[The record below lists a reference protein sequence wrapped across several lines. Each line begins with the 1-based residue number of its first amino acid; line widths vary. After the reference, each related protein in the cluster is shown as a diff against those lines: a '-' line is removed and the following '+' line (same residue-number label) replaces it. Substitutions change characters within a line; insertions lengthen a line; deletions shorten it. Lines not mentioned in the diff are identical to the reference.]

1 LSAEG
6 VEGLSHSERMPE
18 AVGIGMVGYQ
28 FMGRAHSHAW
38 RNVASVFANVP
49 KPRMVALAGRDETA
63 AGAAASRLGWAEAT
77 SDWRSLLERADI
89 DVIDICTPGFAH
101 AEIASAALKAGK
113 HVLCEKPLAN
123 SLVDARSMAQVA
135 RRAERS
141 GVFSMVGFNYRRI
154 PALELARRLIAEG
167 AIGEVRHVRCAY
179 LQDWG
184 VDEDVPL
191 LWRFESE
198 HAGSGA
204 LGDIG
209 SHLIDISQH
218 LLGQRI
224 ASVSGL
230 TETFVTKRARTDG
243 QGEGPVTVDDLAV
256 FAVRFKAGST
266 GAFEASRVA
275 SGRKNA
281 MRVEVDGA
289 KGGLAFDLERL
300 NELELYDQ
308 DSASDR
314 RGFRTILV
322 TEESHPWLAAW
333 WPPGHMLGWEHTF
346 THQARDFLAA
356 IGAGTPPAPGFDD
369 GLQVQAVLDAV
380 QRSAVE
386 RRWCDVDS
394 GETVG
399 DERLEEEPP

>member
-1 LSAEG
+1 M
-6 VEGLSHSERMPE
+6 SHDERGP
-18 AVGIGMVGYQ
+18 AGPGIGMVGYE

-38 RNVASVFANVP
+38 RNVASVFP
-49 KPRMVALAGRDETA
+49 GTPRPRMVALVGRDEKA
-63 AGAAASRLGWAEAT
+63 ARAAAETLGWDEAI
-77 SDWRSLLERADI
+77 SNWRSLLERSDV
-89 DVIDICTPGFAH
+89 DVIDICSPGYTH

-123 SLVDARSMAQVA
+123 SLAEATPMAEDA
-135 RRAERS
+135 RRAEQA
-141 GVFSMVGFNYRRI
+141 GVFSMVGFNYRRV
-154 PALELARRLIAEG
+154 PALELGRRLIAEG
-167 AIGEVRHVRCAY
+167 TIGEVRHVRCAY

-184 VDEDVPL
+184 ADLEVPL

-198 HAGSGA
+198 RAGSGA

-243 QGEGPVTVDDLAV
+243 PGEGPVTVDDLAV
-256 FAVRFKAGST
+256 FAARFEAGAT
-266 GAFEASRVA
+266 GAFEATRVA

-308 DSASDR
+308 QPPLDR

-322 TEESHPWLAAW
+322 TEESHPWLGAW

-346 THQARDFLAA
+346 THQAHDFLAA
-356 IGAGTPPAPGFDD
+356 LEAGTSPAPGFDD

-380 QRSAVE
+380 QRSAAE
-386 RRWCDVDS
+386 RRWRAVMD
-394 GETVG
+394 GRTTG
-399 DERLEEEPP
+399 DKWEE

>member
-1 LSAEG
+1 
-6 VEGLSHSERMPE
+6 
-18 AVGIGMVGYQ
+18 MVGYE

-38 RNVASVFANVP
+38 RNVASVFPNAP
-49 KPRMVALAGRDETA
+49 RPRMVTLAGRDE
-63 AGAAASRLGWAEAT
+63 AAAESAASQLGWSEAS
-77 SDWRSLLERADI
+77 SDWRSFLDRTDI
-89 DVIDICTPGFAH
+89 DVIDICAPGYAH
-101 AEIASAALKAGK
+101 AEIATAALQAGK

-123 SLVDARSMAQVA
+123 TLAEAQPMADAA

-141 GVFSMVGFNYRRI
+141 GVFSMVGFNYRRV
-154 PALELARRLIAEG
+154 PALELARRLIAER
-167 AIGEVRHVRCAY
+167 AIGEVRHVRFAY

-184 VDEDVPL
+184 ADEDVPL

-209 SHLIDISQH
+209 SHLIDIAQH
-218 LLGQRI
+218 LVDDRI
-224 ASVSGL
+224 SSVSAL

-243 QGEGPVTVDDLAV
+243 GGEGPVTVDDLAV
-256 FAVRFKAGST
+256 FAVRFREGAT
-266 GAFEASRVA
+266 GNFEASRVA

-289 KGGLAFDLERL
+289 GGGLAFDLERL
-300 NELELYDQ
+300 NELQVYDH
-308 DSASDR
+308 DAAPDR

-346 THQARDFLAA
+346 THQAHDFLEAV
-356 IGAGTPPAPGFDD
+356 GEGRRPAPGFDV
-369 GLQVQAVLDAV
+369 GLQVQAVLETV
-380 QRSAVE
+380 QRSAAD
-386 RRWCDVDS
+386 RSWCDVSD
-394 GETVG
+394 VPFNAA
-399 DERLEEEPP
+399 DPEEDPK

>member
-1 LSAEG
+1 MSEG
-6 VEGLSHSERMPE
+6 VEGLSHDERGP
-18 AVGIGMVGYQ
+18 AGPGIGMVGYE

-38 RNVASVFANVP
+38 RNVASVFPGAP
-49 KPRMVALAGRDETA
+49 RPRMVALVGRDEKA
-63 AGAAASRLGWAEAT
+63 ARAAAETLGWDEAI
-77 SDWRSLLERADI
+77 SNWRLLLERSDV
-89 DVIDICTPGFAH
+89 DVIDICSPGYTH

-123 SLVDARSMAQVA
+123 SLAEATPMAEDA
-135 RRAERS
+135 RRAEQA
-141 GVFSMVGFNYRRI
+141 GVFSMVGFNYRRV
-154 PALELARRLIAEG
+154 PALELGRRLIAEG
-167 AIGEVRHVRCAY
+167 TIGEVRHVRSAY

-184 VDEDVPL
+184 ADLEVPL

-198 HAGSGA
+198 RAGSGA

-243 QGEGPVTVDDLAV
+243 AGEGAVTVDDLAV
-256 FAVRFKAGST
+256 FSARFDAGAT
-266 GAFEASRVA
+266 GAFEATRIA
-275 SGRKNA
+275 SGHKNA
-281 MRVEVDGA
+281 MRIEVDGA
-289 KGGLAFDLERL
+289 KGGLAFNLERL

-308 DSASDR
+308 QPPRDR

-322 TEESHPWLAAW
+322 TEESHPWLGAW

-346 THQARDFLAA
+346 THQAHDFLSAL
-356 IGAGTPPAPGFDD
+356 GAGTAPAPGFGD

-380 QRSAVE
+380 QRSALE
-386 RRWCDVDS
+386 GRWCKVVDA
-394 GETVG
+394 GTAD
-399 DERLEEEPP
+399 DEREEEPA

>member
-1 LSAEG
+1 LSDN
-6 VEGLSHSERMPE
+6 ERMPE
-18 AVGIGMVGYQ
+18 ALGIGMVGYQ

-38 RNVASVFANVP
+38 RNVASVFPNAP
-49 KPRMVALAGRDETA
+49 APRMVALAGRDE
-63 AGAAASRLGWAEAT
+63 AAARSAAARLGWGEAT
-77 SDWRSLLERADI
+77 TDWRSFLERTDV
-89 DVIDICTPGFAH
+89 DVIDICVPGYAH
-101 AEIASAALKAGK
+101 AEIATAALEAGK

-123 SLVDARSMAQVA
+123 TLAEAQVMA
-135 RRAERS
+135 EAADRAERA
-141 GVFSMVGFNYRRI
+141 GVFSMIGFNYRRV

-167 AIGEVRHVRCAY
+167 AIGEVRHVRAAY

-184 VDEDVPL
+184 ADEEIPL

-209 SHLIDISQH
+209 SHLIDITQQ
-218 LLGQRI
+218 LVGQRI
-224 ASVSGL
+224 STVSGL

-243 QGEGPVTVDDLAV
+243 GGEGSVTVDDLAV
-256 FAVRFKAGST
+256 FAVRLDAGAT
-266 GAFEASRVA
+266 GNFEATRVA

-289 KGGLAFDLERL
+289 SGGLAFDLERL
-300 NELELYDQ
+300 NELQIYDH
-308 DSASDR
+308 DAAADR

-346 THQARDFLAA
+346 THQAHDFLAA
-356 IGAGTPPAPGFDD
+356 VGAGTRPQPGFAD

-380 QRSAVE
+380 QQSAVE
-386 RRWCDVDS
+386 RRWCEVNDPANQK
-394 GETVG
+394 
-399 DERLEEEPP
+399 LEEEPA